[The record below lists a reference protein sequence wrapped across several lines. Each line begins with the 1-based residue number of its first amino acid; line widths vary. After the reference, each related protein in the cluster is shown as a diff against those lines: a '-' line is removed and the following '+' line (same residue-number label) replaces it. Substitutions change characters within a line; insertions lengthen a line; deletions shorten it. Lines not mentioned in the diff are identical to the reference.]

1 MGRLRVI
8 ALAGSAWCAVNAFAV
23 DWPALDRYQQTISRD
38 KFDQLLS
45 QVYCPSGAFTNYL
58 TFTTN
63 AVAVFSTPAKES
75 PLFTLYFSA
84 SSLIPHPSSLKRIVL
99 DPGHIGGE
107 WARIEER
114 FFVRGTDRPVQ
125 EAVLNLAVAR
135 LLKPQLEA
143 AGATILFTKN
153 NFEPVTDKRPEDF
166 RAQAE
171 RDVAKLA
178 RFDIFPPL
186 EREAARAD
194 AIRKRA
200 ETLFYRG
207 AEIAARARRVNEE
220 LKPDITL
227 CIHFNAVDWNER
239 FELVDDNRLV
249 VFVHGNYLPSELEDD
264 EQKFRL
270 MSKLLSRSHEMELR
284 VAEALASALAKATGL
299 PPVEYAPGG
308 AAVRVGTNR
317 YVYTRN
323 LAANRLIDGPV
334 VFLEPYYQNN
344 RVVYERIQLGDYEGT
359 RDIEKKSYRS
369 IYREYADA
377 VAEGLSDFIH
387 RQAERSETRSSAN
400 TKNHR

>member
-8 ALAGSAWCAVNAFAV
+8 ALAGIALCSGPAFAA
-23 DWPALDRYQQTISRD
+23 DWPALDRYQQTITRD

-45 QVYCPSGAFTNYL
+45 QVFCPSGAFTNYL

-63 AVAVFSTPAKES
+63 TVTVFSTPAKTNNN
-75 PLFTLYFSA
+75 LFTLRFASA
-84 SSLIPHPSSLKRIVL
+84 SSSLIPPPSSFKRIVL

-107 WARIEER
+107 WARLEER

-143 AGATILFTKN
+143 AGATVLFTKD

-166 RAQAE
+166 RTQAE

-200 ETLFYRG
+200 ETRFYRG
-207 AEIAARARRVNEE
+207 AEISARARRVNEE
-220 LKPDITL
+220 LKPDLTV

-249 VFVHGNYLPSELEDD
+249 VFVHGNYLSSELEDD
-264 EQKFRL
+264 EQKLRL
-270 MSKLLSRSHEMELR
+270 MTKLLERSHQTELS

-299 PPVEYAPGG
+299 PPVEYAMGG
-308 AAVRVGTNR
+308 AAIHVGTNR
-317 YVYTRN
+317 YVYARN
-323 LAANRLIDGPV
+323 LAANRLMDGPV

-344 RVVYERIQLGDYEGT
+344 RIVYERIQLGDYEDA
-359 RDIEKKSYRS
+359 REIEKKSYRS

-377 VAEGLSDFIH
+377 VADGLRGFLA
-387 RQAERSETRSSAN
+387 RPATAP
-400 TKNHR
+400 

>member
-8 ALAGSAWCAVNAFAV
+8 ALTGISLCSVAA
-23 DWPALDRYQQTISRD
+23 DWSALDRYQQTITRD
-38 KFDQLLS
+38 KFNQLLT

-58 TFTTN
+58 TFTTTS
-63 AVAVFSTPAKES
+63 VTVFSTPARTN
-75 PLFTLYFSA
+75 PALFTLRFASA
-84 SSLIPHPSSLKRIVL
+84 EKRAPLPTPRFTRIVL

-107 WARIEER
+107 WARVEER

-125 EAVLNLAVAR
+125 EAVLNLAVAQ
-135 LLKPQLEA
+135 LIKPQLET
-143 AGATILFTKN
+143 AGAIVLLTKD
-153 NFEPVTDKRPEDF
+153 NFEPVTDKRPDDF

-171 RDVAKLA
+171 HDVAKLVRLDA
-178 RFDIFPPL
+178 YPPL

-200 ETLFYRG
+200 ETLFYRS

-270 MSKLLSRSHEMELR
+270 MSKLLARSHDQELA
-284 VAEALASALAKATGL
+284 VAEALASTLAKATGL

-308 AAVRVGTNR
+308 AAVRVGANR
-317 YVYTRN
+317 YVYARN

-344 RVVYERIQLGDYEGT
+344 RIVYERIQLGNYEGT
-359 RDIEKKSYRS
+359 REIERKPYRS

-377 VAEGLSDFIH
+377 VAEGLRGFLA
-387 RQAERSETRSSAN
+387 RPATVP
-400 TKNHR
+400 